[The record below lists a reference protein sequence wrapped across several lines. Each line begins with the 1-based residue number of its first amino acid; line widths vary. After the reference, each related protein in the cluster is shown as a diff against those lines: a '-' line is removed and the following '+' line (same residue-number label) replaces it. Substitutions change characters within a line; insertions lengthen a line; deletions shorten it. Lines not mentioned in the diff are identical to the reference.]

1 MSQQIA
7 KTILMEKHEITD
19 AVEAISASI
28 VQEFKS
34 PADLIVLGIRTRG
47 AVLAERIRALL
58 SEKFQTEVLGGIL
71 DITLYRDDLSTLG
84 PQPMV
89 RDSEINFDLTGAQI
103 ILVDD
108 VLFTGRTIRAA
119 MDEIVDFGRPAMI
132 RLAVLIDRGC
142 HEYPIRADY
151 VGKAV
156 ETTAD
161 QRVLVQL
168 DEIDTQECVILAT
181 NTKQ

>member
-1 MSQQIA
+1 MSNKITKTTLMNEQEIDRAIESIA
-7 KTILMEKHEITD
+7 EEIV
-19 AVEAISASI
+19 A
-28 VQEFKS
+28 EFQS
-34 PADLIVLGIRTRG
+34 PANLIVLGIRTRG
-47 AVLAERIRALL
+47 AVIAERLRELL
-58 SEKFQTEVLGGIL
+58 TEKFKVEVPAGIL

-89 RDSEINFDLTGAQI
+89 RDSEINYDLTGARI

-151 VGKAV
+151 VGKTV
-156 ETTAD
+156 ETTLE

-168 DEIDTQECVILAT
+168 DEIDAQESVILAT
-181 NTKQ
+181 KS